1 MTNDE
6 HWIETLEVFEA
17 GLRHHALT
25 LVDGDHATTNPWP
38 PATLPSG
45 PVPSHLR
52 QRAAV
57 LLGQSISLSDAV
69 ADELEQLD
77 QRRKLH
83 QAARATA
90 DHPRISMSL

>member
-6 HWIETLEVFEA
+6 HWIRTLEVFEA

-25 LVDGDHATTNPWP
+25 LVDGARAEESPWP
-38 PATLPSG
+38 PATFPSG
-45 PVPSHLR
+45 PVPVHLR
-52 QRAAV
+52 QRAAA

-77 QRRKLH
+77 QPRKPRR
-83 QAARATA
+83 AARATA